1 MTKARNLSLLSAAE
15 AGATADQTKAD
26 LNAIGVSGGR
36 KNLIIN
42 GGFDVWQRGT
52 SFTANAYSSDRW
64 LLYSTGSTRAVSQQ
78 TFTVG
83 QTDVPNNPKH
93 YLRDVVTSVAGASNM
108 VNTRYRIEDVASL
121 SGNTVTA
128 SFWAKADAGKNI
140 AVEFQQYF
148 GTGGS
153 PSANVE
159 VAPATVTLTTSWAKY
174 TVSAAIPS
182 ITGKTIGS
190 NNNDFLQLLFYMDA
204 GSDKNARTNSLGQ
217 QSGTFD
223 FANVQ
228 LELGSVATDFEHRSY
243 GEELA
248 LCQRYYQ
255 FIPQYAEWISGTTY
269 STNRVLSA
277 IAYQGNMRV
286 LPTASVPAVTFYN
299 NSAAPTSSSVGVV
312 VKEKYIRLDITVT
325 APIGRA
331 GAVRV
336 NDIITLN
343 AEL

>member
-1 MTKARNLSLLSAAE
+1 MSKARNLSLLSAVE
-15 AGATADQTKAD
+15 AGATTDQTKAD

-42 GGFDVWQRGT
+42 GGMTVSQRGD
-52 SFTANAYSSDRW
+52 FTASAAAANGSFYVDRFKAVLSAVAGDKQHTTVTIGGVTKRAFKITATSAATGTVQIKQGVELSGIEVGETYTISCWMKSNHADARLRNNNIGGTSSDSPTSHTGGGAW
-64 LLYSTGSTRAVSQQ
+64 EKITWTVDSTSTTADILVYA
-78 TFTVG
+78 TIYDG
-83 QTDVPNNPKH
+83 AN
-93 YLRDVVTSVAGASNM
+93 VA
-108 VNTRYRIEDVASL
+108 
-121 SGNTVTA
+121 
-128 SFWAKADAGKNI
+128 I
-140 AVEFQQYF
+140 AVGDYIE
-148 GTGGS
+148 
-153 PSANVE
+153 
-159 VAPATVTLTTSWAKY
+159 
-174 TVSAAIPS
+174 
-182 ITGKTIGS
+182 IT
-190 NNNDFLQLLFYMDA
+190 DLQME
-204 GSDKNARTNSLGQ
+204 K
-217 QSGTFD
+217 
-223 FANVQ
+223 
-228 LELGSVATDFEHRSY
+228 GSVATDFEHRSF